1 MGSIKRG
8 SSQQYNNP
16 TNIINKGLLPLQSKT
31 AMAVIA
37 TALLSGCAALGGG
50 STAKDGYSC
59 EGKASYTAEFTSVWA
74 QASHPI
80 DFPENPHYSALI
92 GSTHGK
98 DKPLWAVGQKAS
110 PGIQDVAEKGLNR
123 KLMAE
128 VNWAIKI
135 DEAGALI
142 KGDDLK
148 AAAGT
153 VSVDFEVDDEFS
165 HVSLLTMIAPSP
177 DWFVGV
183 SSLNLCGQ
191 GQWRTELAL
200 ELDSY
205 DGGTDSGS
213 TYMAADVVTS
223 PQDVIRVL
231 PANTLPNGQKEP
243 ALGALTLRLNT
254 VN

>member
-1 MGSIKRG
+1 MVSIKQG
-8 SSQQYNNP
+8 SSQKDNNS
-16 TNIINKGLLPLQSKT
+16 TSSVNEGLVRRQHK
-31 AMAVIA
+31 IA
-37 TALLSGCAALGGG
+37 ALITTALLSGCAALGGG
-50 STAKDGYSC
+50 SAAQDGHDC
-59 EGKASYTAEFTSVWA
+59 EGRASYTAEFTSVWA

-92 GSTHGK
+92 GSTHTK

-148 AAAGT
+148 TAAGT
-153 VSVDFEVDDEFS
+153 ISVDFEVDDEFS
-165 HVSLLTMIAPSP
+165 HLSLLTMIAPSP

-183 SSLNLCGQ
+183 SGLNLCEQ
-191 GQWRTELAL
+191 GQWRERVSLDLA
-200 ELDSY
+200 SY
-205 DGGTDSGS
+205 DGGTDSGT
-213 TYMAADVVTS
+213 TYMAADVATL
-223 PQDVIRVL
+223 PQDVIKVL
-231 PANTLPNGQKEP
+231 PANTLANGQKEP
-243 ALGALTLRLNT
+243 ALGSLTLRLNA
-254 VN
+254 VR